1 MFHSHDGGGCQR
13 PRRISFGCW
22 NMRTSV
28 ESDGSISTGVSW
40 QGGRGVVVD
49 RKAMLMVRELLRF
62 GMSVVGIGETKWFRS
77 TVYDVDGVLDS
88 SFRSCCAWG
97 R

>member
-1 MFHSHDGGGCQR
+1 
-13 PRRISFGCW
+13 
-22 NMRTSV
+22 MRTFI
-28 ESDGSISTGVSW
+28 ESDDSISTGVSS
-40 QGGRGVVVD
+40 D

-62 GMSVVGIGETKWFRS
+62 GMSVVGISATKRLGS